1 MNTIRLIETYLE
13 NKLEGKE
20 LEEFLERLEKDNLF
34 KEEVELHREVNES
47 ILDDC
52 QELRTQIKGLMPGK
66 KRSIYRVIGIFS
78 ALAAVF
84 IIGVT
89 IFSIT
94 GRPRADKAFEN
105 FYQPYETDLITR
117 SNEKIQS
124 DLKYAYVSYQNK
136 DYKTSFELLK
146 NQGSSIECNCTAMFY
161 FGLSALELNKFT
173 EAETSLQKV
182 STNSNSYYS
191 LHANWYLSML
201 YLKYNQSKEAKNYL
215 EQLVNSN
222 NFYTRKAKKILRKY
236 L

>member
-20 LEEFLERLEKDNLF
+20 LEDFLDRLEKDNLF

-52 QELRTQIKGLMPGK
+52 PELRTQIKGLMPGK
-66 KRSIYRVIGIFS
+66 KHSISRVIGIFS
-78 ALAAVF
+78 ALAAIF
-84 IIGVT
+84 IIGMT

-94 GRPRADKAFEN
+94 SHPRTDKAFEN
-105 FYQPYETDLITR
+105 FYQPYETDLTTR
-117 SNEKIQS
+117 SNDKIES

-146 NQGSSIECNCTAMFY
+146 NQDGSVECNCTAMFY
-161 FGLSALELNKFT
+161 LGLSALELNKFT
-173 EAETSLQKV
+173 VAETSLQKV

-191 LHANWYLSML
+191 LHADWYLSML
-201 YLKYNQSKEAKNYL
+201 YLKYNQPTEAKGYL
-215 EQLVNSN
+215 EQLANSN
-222 NFYTRKAKKILRKY
+222 NFYTRKAKKILKKY